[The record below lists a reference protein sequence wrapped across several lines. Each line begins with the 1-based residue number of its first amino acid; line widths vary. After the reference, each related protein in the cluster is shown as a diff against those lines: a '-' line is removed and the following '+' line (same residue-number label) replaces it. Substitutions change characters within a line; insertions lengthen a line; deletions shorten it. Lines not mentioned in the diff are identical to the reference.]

1 MKGRCIIQT
10 FLPYPSFR
18 ESARCLDVRRL
29 GKQRVECKQLL
40 LALGVP
46 VGDHQPKRSSWVN
59 HPACRMWRRHELSLA
74 HYGEVVCR
82 EWRERGYKDTLLDQ
96 FKAAYKWLQGRWSGE
111 GYVYG
116 VDGCG
121 CTYPNWIGYDAFHAS
136 HRSNLLRKDSNWY
149 GRFGW
154 LEPADLPYVWP
165 VDKEVAA

>member
-1 MKGRCIIQT
+1 MQT

-46 VGDHQPKRSSWVN
+46 VGEHHPKPTAWAN

-74 HYGEVVCR
+74 LYGQVVCR

-96 FKAAYKWLQGRWSGE
+96 FKTAYAWLADRNAGLA
-111 GYVYG
+111 
-116 VDGCG
+116 
-121 CTYPNWIGYDAFHAS
+121 YPNWIGYDAFHES
-136 HRSNLLRKDSNWY
+136 HRSNLLRKDCKWY
-149 GRFGW
+149 GQFGW
-154 LEPADLPYVWP
+154 QEPADIPYVWP
-165 VDKEVAA
+165 VENEVAA